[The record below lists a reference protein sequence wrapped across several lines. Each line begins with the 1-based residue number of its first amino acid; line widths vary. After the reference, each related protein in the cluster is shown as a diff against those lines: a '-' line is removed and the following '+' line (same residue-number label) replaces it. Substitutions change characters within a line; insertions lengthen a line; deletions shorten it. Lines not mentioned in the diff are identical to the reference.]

1 MIVESKNN
9 ESVLSDEARVVSP
22 KSDSDD
28 LNTLRPTKLS
38 EFVGQ
43 EKLKRNL
50 SVFIEAAKQR
60 KEALDHV
67 LLSGPPGL
75 GKTTLSHIISR
86 EMGVNIRVTTGPS
99 IEKTGDL
106 AALLTHLEP
115 FDILFID
122 EIHRLPRTVEE
133 ILYPA
138 MEDFK
143 LDLMIGEGP
152 SARSL
157 RIDLPPFTLV
167 GATTRSGLLS
177 SPLRSRFGIPL
188 YLDFY
193 SDQELQTIVARS
205 AAILQIAIAENA
217 ALEIAK
223 RSRKTPRIANR
234 LLKRVRD
241 FAQTQNSASL
251 TTAIEIQTAD
261 YALHQLEVD
270 GLGCDPMDRRFLS
283 LIIDQFAGGPVGIET
298 LCASLQEER
307 DTLEDIYEPYLLQ
320 AGFIARTPRGR
331 IATDLAY
338 SHLNKK
344 RSYLKDPQGNLFSH
358 VGDMNPQATTQAPAP
373 SPDLRDQ

>member
-1 MIVESKNN
+1 MIIEEEVSE
-9 ESVLSDEARVVSP
+9 VLIERVVSAG
-22 KSDSDD
+22 KGSEELSQ
-28 LNTLRPTKLS
+28 LRPTTLES
-38 EFVGQ
+38 FVGQ

-50 SVFIEAAKQR
+50 AVFIEAAKRR
-60 KEALDHV
+60 KESLDHV

-75 GKTTLSHIISR
+75 GKTTLSHIIAK
-86 EMGVNIRVTTGPS
+86 ELGVNIRVTTGPS

-106 AALLTHLEP
+106 AALLSHLEP
-115 FDILFID
+115 FDVLFID

-152 SARSL
+152 AARSL
-157 RIDLPPFTLV
+157 RLDLPPFTLI

-188 YLDFY
+188 HLEFY
-193 SDQELQTIVARS
+193 SDEELQQIILRS
-205 AAILQIAIAENA
+205 ASILKTQIDQA
-217 ALEIAK
+217 ASLEIAK

-241 FAQTQNSASL
+241 FAEISGQASIDL
-251 TTAIEIQTAD
+251 KLAD
-261 YALHQLEVD
+261 HALVQLEVD
-270 GLGCDPMDRRFLS
+270 QSGREPMDRRLLS

-307 DTLEDIYEPYLLQ
+307 DTIEDIYEPYLLQ
-320 AGFIARTPRGR
+320 AGFLARTPRGR
-331 IATDLAY
+331 IATEQAY
-338 SHLNKK
+338 IHLGK
-344 RSYLKDPQGNLFSH
+344 RR
-358 VGDMNPQATTQAPAP
+358 VNPQQGSLFTGSETPGQRPA
-373 SPDLRDQ
+373 

>member
-1 MIVESKNN
+1 MIIEEEFKNL
-9 ESVLSDEARVVSP
+9 EEKSQDARLVSP
-22 KSDSDD
+22 KFDRDELS
-28 LNTLRPTKLS
+28 NLRPTSLES
-38 EFVGQ
+38 FVGQ
-43 EKLKRNL
+43 EKLKKNL
-50 SVFIEAAKQR
+50 AVFIEAAKKR

-75 GKTTLSHIISR
+75 GKTTLSHIVAR
-86 EMGVNIRVTTGPS
+86 ELGVNIRVTTGPS

-115 FDILFID
+115 FDVLFID

-152 SARSL
+152 TARSL
-157 RIDLPPFTLV
+157 RLDLPPFTLV

-188 YLDFY
+188 HLEFY
-193 SDQELQTIVARS
+193 SDEELTTIVLRS
-205 AAILQIAIAENA
+205 ASILNMKIEKNA
-217 ALEIAK
+217 ALEIAR

-241 FAQTQNSASL
+241 FA
-251 TTAIEIQTAD
+251 EISGKDTIDLKQAD
-261 YALHQLEVD
+261 YALLQLEVD
-270 GLGCDPMDRRFLS
+270 QQGCDPMDRRLLS
-283 LIIDQFAGGPVGIET
+283 LIIDQFGGGPVGIET

-307 DTLEDIYEPYLLQ
+307 DTIEDIYEPYLLQ
-320 AGFIARTPRGR
+320 AGFLSRTPRGR

-338 SHLNKK
+338 THLQKK
-344 RSYLKDPQGNLFSH
+344 RNASQQGSLFSGQIE
-358 VGDMNPQATTQAPAP
+358 VKD
-373 SPDLRDQ
+373 SIV

>member
-1 MIVESKNN
+1 MIVEDKNN
-9 ESVLSDEARVVSP
+9 LESSAERIISP
-22 KSDSDD
+22 QNRDD
-28 LNTLRPTKLS
+28 LSQLRPTQLDA
-38 EFVGQ
+38 FVGQ
-43 EKLKRNL
+43 EKLKKNL
-50 SVFIEAAKQR
+50 AVFIEAAKKR

-75 GKTTLSHIISR
+75 GKTTLSHIIAR
-86 EMGVNIRVTTGPS
+86 ELGVNIRVTTGPS

-115 FDILFID
+115 FDVLFID
-122 EIHRLPRTVEE
+122 EIHRLPRSVEE

-157 RIDLPPFTLV
+157 RLDLPPFTLV

-188 YLDFY
+188 HLEFY
-193 SDQELQTIVARS
+193 SDAELTSIVRRSSDILSMKIEDS
-205 AAILQIAIAENA
+205 AAT
-217 ALEIAK
+217 EIAK

-241 FAQTQNSASL
+241 FA
-251 TTAIEIQTAD
+251 EISGAESVDQKLAD
-261 YALHQLEVD
+261 YALLRLEID
-270 GLGCDPMDRRFLS
+270 PLGFDPMDRKLLS
-283 LIIDQFAGGPVGIET
+283 LMIDQYGGGPVGIET

-307 DTLEDIYEPYLLQ
+307 DTIEDIYEPYLLQ
-320 AGFIARTPRGR
+320 VGFLARTPRGR
-331 IATDLAY
+331 IATDLAFN
-338 SHLNKK
+338 HLGK
-344 RSYLKDPQGNLFSH
+344 RKFAPQQGSLFSEESS
-358 VGDMNPQATTQAPAP
+358 P
-373 SPDLRDQ
+373 S